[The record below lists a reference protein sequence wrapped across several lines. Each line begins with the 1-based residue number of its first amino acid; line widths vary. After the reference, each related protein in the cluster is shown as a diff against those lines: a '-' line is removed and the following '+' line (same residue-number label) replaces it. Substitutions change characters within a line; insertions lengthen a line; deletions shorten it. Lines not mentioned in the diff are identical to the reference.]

1 MEKWDI
7 LDKNGKFTGKQ
18 ITRNRVVLAPGEY
31 HLVVHI
37 WVVGS
42 DGRIL
47 IQRRSDSKPL
57 MPGEWAAT
65 GGAAISGESS
75 IEAARREL
83 FEELSIEMNER
94 NTRFIGRI
102 LRRNSLLDIYMVRCN
117 TPITELKLQK
127 EEVAEVKRVHINHL
141 KRMIKTGKFHNYG
154 KVYFDTV
161 FKAIAPRT
169 KRHFDKNQHRL
180 EKLNEKQN

>member
-1 MEKWDI
+1 MEQWDI
-7 LDKNGKFTGKQ
+7 LDKNGKFTGKRV
-18 ITRNRVVLAPGEY
+18 TRSRVILAPGEY

-47 IQRRSDSKPL
+47 IQRRSDTKPL

-65 GGAAISGESS
+65 GGAAVSGESS
-75 IEAARREL
+75 VEAAKREL
-83 FEELSIEMNER
+83 FEELSIIMNER

-102 LRRNSLLDIYMVRCN
+102 LRRNSLLDIYMVKSN
-117 TPITELKLQK
+117 IPITELKLQK

-154 KVYFDTV
+154 KLYFDTV
-161 FKAIAPRT
+161 FAAIAPKT
-169 KRHFDKNQHRL
+169 KRHFDKNQNKM
-180 EKLNEKQN
+180 EKLNGRKN